1 MIAMQMVGIA
11 GIAPEVIAELKK
23 ERERTIEFINAQN
36 VISVAAVSVGDP
48 VFVSTVP
55 HEDLS
60 SGEAGIVATVTAASV
75 TMQRMSSAVPGIDYE
90 ERERLSVR
98 LQMKFACTS
107 HIRKIVERGY
117 CRVLI
122 VEVAECGCPRAR

>member
-1 MIAMQMVGIA
+1 MQMVGIA

-23 ERERTIEFINAQN
+23 GRARTIEFINAQN
-36 VISVAAVSVGDP
+36 VISAAAVSVGDP

-60 SGEAGIVATVTAASV
+60 SGDAGIVATVTAASV
-75 TMQRMSSAVPGIDYE
+75 TMQRMSSAVPGIYYE

-107 HIRKIVERGY
+107 HIRKVVERGY
-117 CRVLI
+117 CRVLT

>member
-1 MIAMQMVGIA
+1 MQMIGIA

-36 VISVAAVSVGDP
+36 VISAAAVSVGDP

-60 SGEAGIVATVTAASV
+60 SGDAGIVATVTAASV
-75 TMQRMSSAVPGIDYE
+75 TMQRMSSAVPGIYYE

-107 HIRKIVERGY
+107 HIRKVVERGY

>member
-1 MIAMQMVGIA
+1 MTAIQMIGIA

-23 ERERTIEFINAQN
+23 GRARTIEFINAQN
-36 VISVAAVSVGDP
+36 VISAASVSVGDSI
-48 VFVSTVP
+48 FISTIP

-60 SGEAGIVATVTAASV
+60 PGDAGIVATVTAASV
-75 TMQRMSSAVPGIDYE
+75 TMQRMSGAVPGIYYE

-98 LQMKFACTS
+98 LQMKIACTS

-117 CRVLI
+117 CRVLT
-122 VEVAECGCPRAR
+122 VEIAECSCPRAR

>member
-1 MIAMQMVGIA
+1 MQMVGIA

-23 ERERTIEFINAQN
+23 GRARTIEFINAQN
-36 VISVAAVSVGDP
+36 VISAAAVSVGDP

-60 SGEAGIVATVTAASV
+60 SGDAGIVATVTAASV
-75 TMQRMSSAVPGIDYE
+75 TMQRMSSAVPGIYYE

-107 HIRKIVERGY
+107 HIRKVVEREY
-117 CRVLI
+117 CRVLT

>member
-1 MIAMQMVGIA
+1 MVGIT

-23 ERERTIEFINAQN
+23 GQARTIEFINAQN
-36 VISVAAVSVGDP
+36 VISAAAVSVGDP

-60 SGEAGIVATVTAASV
+60 SGDAGIVATVTAASV
-75 TMQRMSSAVPGIDYE
+75 TMQRMSSAVPGIYYE

-107 HIRKIVERGY
+107 HIRKVVERGY
-117 CRVLI
+117 CRVLT
-122 VEVAECGCPRAR
+122 VEVVECSCPRAR

>member
-23 ERERTIEFINAQN
+23 GRARTIEFINAQN
-36 VISVAAVSVGDP
+36 VISASTVSVGDP
-48 VFVSTVP
+48 IFISTVP
-55 HEDLS
+55 HEDLAA
-60 SGEAGIVATVTAASV
+60 GDIGIVATVTAASV
-75 TMQRMSSAVPGIDYE
+75 TMQRISSAVPGVYYE

-107 HIRKIVERGY
+107 HIRKVLEHEY
-117 CRVLI
+117 CRVLT
-122 VEVAECGCPRAR
+122 VEIAECSCPRAR

>member
-1 MIAMQMVGIA
+1 MQMVGIA

-23 ERERTIEFINAQN
+23 GRARTIEFINAQN
-36 VISVAAVSVGDP
+36 VISAAAVSVGDP

-60 SGEAGIVATVTAASV
+60 SGDAGIVATVTAASV
-75 TMQRMSSAVPGIDYE
+75 TMQRMSSAVPGIYYE

-107 HIRKIVERGY
+107 HIRKVVERGY
-117 CRVLI
+117 CRVLT
-122 VEVAECGCPRAR
+122 VEVAECGCPRAT

>member
-1 MIAMQMVGIA
+1 MRIVGIA
-11 GIAPEVIAELKK
+11 GITPEVIVELKK
-23 ERERTIEFINAQN
+23 GRARTVEFINAQN
-36 VISVAAVSVGDP
+36 VISAAAVNVDDP
-48 VFVSTVP
+48 IFVSTVS

-60 SGEAGIVATVTAASV
+60 PGDVGIIATVTAASV
-75 TMQRMSSAVPGIDYE
+75 ITQRISNSVPNIYHE

-117 CRVLI
+117 CRVLM
-122 VEVAECGCPRAR
+122 VEVAECSCPRAR

>member
-107 HIRKIVERGY
+107 HIRKIVECGY

>member
-1 MIAMQMVGIA
+1 MQMIGIA

-107 HIRKIVERGY
+107 HIRKVVERGY

>member
-1 MIAMQMVGIA
+1 MQMVGIA

-23 ERERTIEFINAQN
+23 GRARTIEFVNAQN
-36 VISVAAVSVGDP
+36 VISAAAVSVGDP

-60 SGEAGIVATVTAASV
+60 SGDAGIIATVTAASV
-75 TMQRMSSAVPGIDYE
+75 TMQRMSSAVPGIYYE
-90 ERERLSVR
+90 ERERLLVR

-107 HIRKIVERGY
+107 HIRKVVERGY
-117 CRVLI
+117 CRVLT
-122 VEVAECGCPRAR
+122 VEVAECSCPRAR

>member
-23 ERERTIEFINAQN
+23 GRARTIEFINAQN
-36 VISVAAVSVGDP
+36 VISAAAVSVGDP

-55 HEDLS
+55 HEDLF
-60 SGEAGIVATVTAASV
+60 SGDSGIVATVTAASV
-75 TMQRMSSAVPGIDYE
+75 TMQRMSSVVPGIYY

-107 HIRKIVERGY
+107 HIRKVVERGY
-117 CRVLI
+117 CRVLT
-122 VEVAECGCPRAR
+122 VEVAECSCPRAR

>member
-23 ERERTIEFINAQN
+23 GRARTIEFINAQN
-36 VISVAAVSVGDP
+36 VISAAAVSVGDP

-60 SGEAGIVATVTAASV
+60 SGDAGIVATVTAASV
-75 TMQRMSSAVPGIDYE
+75 TMQRMSSAVPGIYYE

-107 HIRKIVERGY
+107 HIRKVVERGY
-117 CRVLI
+117 CRVLT

>member
-1 MIAMQMVGIA
+1 MVGIA

-23 ERERTIEFINAQN
+23 GRARTIEFINAQN
-36 VISVAAVSVGDP
+36 VILAAAVSVGDP

-55 HEDLS
+55 HEALS
-60 SGEAGIVATVTAASV
+60 SGDAGIVATVTAASV
-75 TMQRMSSAVPGIDYE
+75 TMQRMSSAVPGIYYE

-107 HIRKIVERGY
+107 HIRKVVERGY

-122 VEVAECGCPRAR
+122 VEVVEGGCPRAR